1 MIERPVFLINFVAR
15 ARLKGKSWSA
25 RDEGKEGRREAE
37 DGWMERPARASITS
51 DTSAG
56 CSYEFFLI
64 AGPAVSITSHPLRPS
79 TTHRSIH
86 FGYKQPGPPIF
97 LSLSLSRERRTW
109 YSRWV
114 ATPNRRSSF
123 CSISRFQS
131 SSSSETDTLHDWWA
145 ALYSEMSN
153 HLRHGGWKNV
163 LSAVWE
169 QKYVYQPT
177 SRLLCYKLSITQPD
191 IIYKHIIEIIEKYH
205 LYLEIFQL

>member
-25 RDEGKEGRREAE
+25 RDKGKEGRREAE

-97 LSLSLSRERRTW
+97 LSLSLSLASVVLDIPAGLRRLTGGPRFARFLDFNLRPVPRRT
-109 YSRWV
+109 RC
-114 ATPNRRSSF
+114 T
-123 CSISRFQS
+123 
-131 SSSSETDTLHDWWA
+131 TD
-145 ALYSEMSN
+145 E
-153 HLRHGGWKNV
+153 
-163 LSAVWE
+163 
-169 QKYVYQPT
+169 
-177 SRLLCYKLSITQPD
+177 LLCTARCRTTSATGDGKMFYPQFGSRNTYTNRHHDYYVTNYQ
-191 IIYKHIIEIIEKYH
+191 
-205 LYLEIFQL
+205 